1 MKVPTAILGLGKIGL
16 TYDLDKMGKPIPNQI
31 MTHCRSV
38 SGSDYF
44 AVSYLIDLQID
55 KVRLGV
61 ELYGGAGFQTVAE
74 AEGPDLPQLVIVSV
88 PTSIHSEILLE
99 IAEKW
104 KPTTYLIEKPFGGS
118 SYEARQME
126 SILNTQGA
134 NVYVNYLRRYLP
146 NFNSLKLSRFFQ
158 NRGELYSV
166 VINGYGTLG
175 NIFSHFLDL
184 LIFIE
189 SDLMLGS
196 STKSKFSSSTK
207 NLRFLDSDSGILFEF
222 NGVGEAMRECEMTL
236 FYESLVIVI
245 IANGRNLEI
254 QDLKG
259 STIAAFNIDNSIFN
273 SYQAI
278 VLKRISDEF
287 GLSKVNTS
295 IAEAIRIHEF
305 IESI

>member
-1 MKVPTAILGLGKIGL
+1 LKVPTAILGLGKIGL
-16 TYDLDKMGKPIPNQI
+16 TYDLDKMRKPIPNQI

-38 SGSDYF
+38 SKSDYF

-61 ELYGGAGFQTVAE
+61 ELYGGTGFQTVAE

-88 PTSIHSEILLE
+88 PTSIHSEILYE

-146 NFNSLKLSRFFQ
+146 NFNSLKLSQFFR
-158 NRGELYSV
+158 NRGNLHSV
-166 VINGYGTLG
+166 VINGYGTLE

-189 SDLMLGS
+189 SDLKLGS
-196 STKSKFSSSTK
+196 SVKSKFTSSPE

-222 NGVGEAMRECEMTL
+222 NGVGESMRECEMTL
-236 FYESLVIVI
+236 YYESLVIAV

-259 STIAAFNIDNSIFN
+259 STIAAFNIDNSIFD

-278 VLKRISDEF
+278 VLQRISDEF
-287 GLSKVNTS
+287 GQFKVNTS